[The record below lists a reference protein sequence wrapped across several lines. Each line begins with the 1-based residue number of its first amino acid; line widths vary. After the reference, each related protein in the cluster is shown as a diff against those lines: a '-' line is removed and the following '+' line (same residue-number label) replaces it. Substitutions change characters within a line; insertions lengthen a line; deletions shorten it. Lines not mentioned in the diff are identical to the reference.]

1 MFLAGNE
8 EGRFGVPDEVRRF
21 SKSILETYF
30 LRIAISLQC
39 LGVGLVAVC
48 SMINGLLG
56 GQLRCALQVQ
66 CLVLCRWQGPF
77 GHRKVDG
84 YRLSSSAC
92 AIQRSGG
99 LRCYLIEMDNGKSD
113 PRRIL
118 PAIIYPLGIMIE
130 ELLQSS
136 LAPLAVQVEPFLTG
150 MDTKPIARQM

>member
-84 YRLSSSAC
+84 YRL
-92 AIQRSGG
+92 
-99 LRCYLIEMDNGKSD
+99 IEMDNGKSD

-150 MDTKPIARQM
+150 MDTKPLGTFGFLVCPE